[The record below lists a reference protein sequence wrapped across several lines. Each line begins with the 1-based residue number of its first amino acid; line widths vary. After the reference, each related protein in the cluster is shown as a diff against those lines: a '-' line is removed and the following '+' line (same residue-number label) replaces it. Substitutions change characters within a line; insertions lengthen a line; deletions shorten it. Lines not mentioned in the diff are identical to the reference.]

1 MNAHFNPQD
10 MLGEKAKALLG
21 APQQLL
27 IGGKLLDASDGGT
40 IETFDPA
47 TGKAIAR
54 AAHATAADV
63 DRAVK
68 AASDALVGPWGRMS
82 PADRAARLMRLAELI
97 ESRAQEIAEIES
109 LDSGKPVEHIKF
121 VDIGLSVDALRYNA
135 GWATKIGGETLPVN
149 APDMHV
155 YTRREPIGVVAA
167 IVPWNFPLCQACF
180 KIAPALAAG
189 CTIVLKPAEQ
199 TPLSAL
205 ILGKLALEAGIPE
218 GVLNVLQGEGET
230 TGEALISHPS
240 IAKIAF
246 TGSETVGKHIARSAA
261 STLKHVSLEL
271 GGKNPNIVFADADIE
286 AALQTAAI
294 AAFFYT
300 GQVCSAG
307 SRIMVE
313 KKVFDRAAETLIAE
327 ASKQKVGYGLATDTT
342 MGPLI
347 STEQRDRVA
356 SYVEQSRQTGI
367 RVAAGGDIPS
377 DLPPAGSFYKP
388 TILLDVDD
396 NARVAREE
404 IFGPVVI
411 VQPFE
416 DLDEIARRA
425 NDTTFGL
432 AAGVWT
438 RDIGRAHKLASMLQT
453 GTVWIN
459 TYNQFDASAPWG
471 GYKQSG
477 FGRDNGKEGIEKF
490 LQTKTVWVN
499 CA

>member
-1 MNAHFNPQD
+1 MNAIFNPQD
-10 MLGEKAKALLG
+10 LLSERAKAMLSS
-21 APQQLL
+21 PQQLL
-27 IGGKLLDASDGGT
+27 VGGKLTDASDGGT
-40 IETFDPA
+40 LESYDPA
-47 TGKAIAR
+47 TGKLIAR
-54 AAHATAADV
+54 VAHATADDV

-68 AASDALVGPWGRMS
+68 SSMQALVGPWGRMS
-82 PADRAARLMRLAELI
+82 AADRAARMMRLAELI
-97 ESRAQEIAEIES
+97 ESQAQEIAELES

-121 VDIGLSVDALRYNA
+121 VDIGLAVNALRYNA
-135 GWATKIGGETLPVN
+135 GWATKLGGETLPVN
-149 APDMHV
+149 AADMHV

-218 GVLNVLQGEGET
+218 GVLNVVQGEGET
-230 TGEALISHPS
+230 TGEALVTHPGVS
-240 IAKIAF
+240 KIAF

-261 STLKHVSLEL
+261 SSLKHVSLEL
-271 GGKNPNIVFADADIE
+271 GGKNPNIVFADADLD

-313 KKVFDRAAETLIAE
+313 KKVFDRAADFLVAE
-327 ASKQKVGYGLATDTT
+327 ASKQKVGFGLATDTT

-356 SYVEQSRQTGI
+356 SYVEHSRQAGI
-367 RVAAGGDIPS
+367 RVAAGGAIPT
-377 DLPPAGSFYKP
+377 DLPAAGSFYQP

-396 NARVAREE
+396 NAKVAREE

-425 NDTTFGL
+425 NNTTFGL

-459 TYNQFDASAPWG
+459 TYNQFDAAAPWG

-477 FGRDNGKEGIEKF
+477 HGRDNGKEGIEKF

>member
-1 MNAHFNPQD
+1 MNAIFNSQD
-10 MLGEKAKALLG
+10 MLSEKAKALLSVR
-21 APQQLL
+21 QQLL
-27 IGGKLLDASDGGT
+27 IGGKLSDASDGGT
-40 IETFDPA
+40 FDTFDPA
-47 TGKAIAR
+47 TGKLIAS
-54 AAHATAADV
+54 AAHATMADV
-63 DRAVK
+63 DRAVHV
-68 AASDALVGPWGRMS
+68 ATEALSGPWGRMS
-82 PADRAARLMRLAELI
+82 PSDRAACMMRLADLI

-109 LDSGKPVEHIKF
+109 LDSGKPIEHIKF
-121 VDIGLSVDALRYNA
+121 VDIGLSVNALRYNA
-135 GWATKIGGETLPVN
+135 GWATKIGGETLPVS

-167 IVPWNFPLCQACF
+167 IVPWNFPVCQACF
-180 KIAPALAAG
+180 KVAPALAAG
-189 CTIVLKPAEQ
+189 CTIILKPAEQ

-230 TGEALISHPS
+230 TGEALVTHPGV
-240 IAKIAF
+240 AKIAF
-246 TGSETVGKHIARSAA
+246 TGSEAVGKHIARSAA

-271 GGKNPNIVFADADIE
+271 GGKNPNIVFADADVE

-294 AAFFYT
+294 AAFFYS

-347 STEQRDRVA
+347 SIEQRDRVS
-356 SYVEQSRQTGI
+356 SYVEHSRQAGI
-367 RVAAGGDIPS
+367 RVATGGSVPD
-377 DLPPAGSFYKP
+377 DLPEAGSFYKP

-396 NARVAREE
+396 NAKVAREE

-416 DLDEIARRA
+416 DISEIARRA

-438 RDIGRAHKLASMLQT
+438 KDVSKAHKLAALLQT
-453 GTVWIN
+453 GTVWVN
-459 TYNQFDASAPWG
+459 TYNQFDAAAPWG

-477 FGRDNGKEGIEKF
+477 LGRDNGKEGIEKF